1 MKNIR
6 EIIHRLRDIST
17 IGIADIGGNAIAA
30 VFWFFIASIVGVESY
45 GHISYFIAI
54 SGIVSTISLIGASNM
69 ILVHVP
75 KGIKVQV
82 PIFVI
87 ASVFGIFSSIVLY
100 FVFFKFELSIITV
113 GFVIYNLAVSEL
125 LGLKLYKKYLRFVIA
140 QKILM
145 VILGISLYYLLGPGG
160 VIFGVGISYLPYMI
174 GIVKSIK
181 KEKIDFSLVRTRTGF
196 LVNSYVLDLSNAFIG
211 SIDKIIVG
219 PLFGFIVLGNFQLGI
234 QFLSILY
241 IIPNVCY
248 KFLITQESGGN
259 STKNITKYVIL
270 AAVILSLLGMIVS
283 PFVLPTLFPKFTET
297 TKVLQ
302 IVSLAVVP
310 NTLNLIILSRFLARE
325 KIRIVLVGSVVF
337 LSVQTS
343 GIILLGNLY
352 GVNGIAYAI
361 VLAET
366 VQLFYYFISLRLL
379 KIAND

>member
-1 MKNIR
+1 MNKIK
-6 EIIHRLRDIST
+6 ELFHRLRDISS

-30 VFWFFIASIVGVESY
+30 VFWFFIASVVGVENY

-54 SGIVSTISLIGASNM
+54 SGIVSTISLLGASN
-69 ILVHVP
+69 IIWVHVP
-75 KGIKVQV
+75 KGIKIQT

-87 ASVFGIFSSIVLY
+87 ASAFGIISSITLY
-100 FVFFKFELSIITV
+100 FIFFKFEPSIMTI
-113 GFVIYNLAVSEL
+113 GFVVYNLAISEL
-125 LGLKLYKKYLRFVIA
+125 LGLRLYKKYLRYVIT

-145 VILGISLYYLLGPGG
+145 VILGVSLYYLSGPEG
-160 VIFGVGISYLPYMI
+160 VVLGVGLSYLPYALRI
-174 GIVKSIK
+174 FHVIR
-181 KEKIDFSLVRTRTGF
+181 KESVDFSLIRTRMGF
-196 LVNSYVLDLSNAFIG
+196 LINSYVLDLSNAFIG
-211 SIDKIIVG
+211 SIDKMIVG

-234 QFLSILY
+234 QFLSVLY
-241 IIPNVCY
+241 IIPNICY
-248 KFLITQESGGN
+248 KFLITQESAGK
-259 STKNITKYVIL
+259 STKNITKFVIL
-270 AAVILSLLGMIVS
+270 AAAILSLLGILVS

-297 TKVLQ
+297 TRVLQ

>member
-1 MKNIR
+1 MIR
-6 EIIHRLRDIST
+6 IKEVIHRLRDIST

-30 VFWFFIASIVGVESY
+30 VFWFFIASIVGVENY

-54 SGIVSTISLIGASNM
+54 SGIVSTVSLIGASNM

-75 KGIKVQV
+75 KGIKIQR

-87 ASVFGIFSSIVLY
+87 ATLFGIISSTVLY

-125 LGLKLYKKYLRFVIA
+125 LGLKLYKKYLRYVIT

-145 VILGISLYYLLGPGG
+145 AILGISLYYLLGPEG
-160 VIFGVGISYLPYMI
+160 VILGVGLSYLPYTI
-174 GIVKSIK
+174 GIVNAIK

-219 PLFGFIVLGNFQLGI
+219 PLFGFMVLGNFQLGI
-234 QFLSILY
+234 QFLTVLY

-248 KFLITQESGGN
+248 KFLITQESSGN
-259 STKNITKYVIL
+259 STKNLTKFVVL
-270 AAVILSLLGMIVS
+270 TAVILSLLGIFVS
-283 PFVLPTLFPKFTET
+283 PFVLPALFPKFTET

-310 NTLNLIILSRFLARE
+310 NAVNLIFLSRFLAQE
-325 KIRIVLVGSVVF
+325 KVRIVLFGSVIF
-337 LSVQTS
+337 LSVQIS
-343 GIILLGNLY
+343 GIILLGNYY
-352 GVNGIAYAI
+352 GINGIASAI
-361 VLAET
+361 VLAEIA
-366 VQLFYYFISLRLL
+366 QFLYYFTTQRLA
-379 KIAND
+379 KAANN

>member
-181 KEKIDFSLVRTRTGF
+181 KERIDFSLVRTRTGF

-234 QFLSILY
+234 QFLTVLY

-248 KFLITQESGGN
+248 KFLITQEASGN
-259 STKNITKYVIL
+259 STKNLIKFVIFT
-270 AAVILSLLGMIVS
+270 AVILSLLGMFVS

-297 TKVLQ
+297 TRVLQ

-310 NTLNLIILSRFLARE
+310 NTVNLIFLSRFLAQERM
-325 KIRIVLVGSVVF
+325 KIVLFGSVIF
-337 LSVQTS
+337 LSVQIS
-343 GIILLGNLY
+343 GIILLGSHY
-352 GVNGIAYAI
+352 GINGIAYAI
-361 VLAET
+361 VLAEA
-366 VQLFYYFISLRLL
+366 VQFIYYFIIQRPV
-379 KIAND
+379 KMKNN

>member
-1 MKNIR
+1 VKNIR

-181 KEKIDFSLVRTRTGF
+181 KERIDFSLVRTRTGF

-234 QFLSILY
+234 QFLTVLY

-248 KFLITQESGGN
+248 KFLITQEASGN
-259 STKNITKYVIL
+259 STKNLIKFVIFT
-270 AAVILSLLGMIVS
+270 AVILSLLGMFVS

-297 TKVLQ
+297 TRVLQ

-310 NTLNLIILSRFLARE
+310 NTVNLIFLSRFLAQE
-325 KIRIVLVGSVVF
+325 KIRIVLFGSVIF
-337 LSVQTS
+337 LSVQIS
-343 GIILLGNLY
+343 GIILLGSHY
-352 GVNGIAYAI
+352 GINGIAAAI

-366 VQLFYYFISLRLL
+366 IQFLYYFTARYLT
-379 KIAND
+379 KTANN

>member
-181 KEKIDFSLVRTRTGF
+181 KERIDFSLVRTRTGF

-234 QFLSILY
+234 QFLTVLY

-248 KFLITQESGGN
+248 KFLITQEASGN
-259 STKNITKYVIL
+259 STKNLIKFVIFT
-270 AAVILSLLGMIVS
+270 AVILSLLGMFVS

-297 TKVLQ
+297 TRVLQ

-310 NTLNLIILSRFLARE
+310 NTVNLIFLSRFLAQE
-325 KIRIVLVGSVVF
+325 KIRIVLFGSVIF
-337 LSVQTS
+337 LSIQVS
-343 GIILLGNLY
+343 GIILLGSNY
-352 GVNGIAYAI
+352 GIIGIAAAI

-366 VQLFYYFISLRLL
+366 IQFLYYFTARYLT
-379 KIAND
+379 KTANN